1 MTCEVGM
8 VCTGV
13 SDSGADG
20 VTREMCALFGG
31 SVGQRVEIREHNQLQ
46 CGQLWCKLCSADG
59 FACIGYFMI
68 RT

>member
-1 MTCEVGM
+1 MTREVGV

-46 CGQLWCKLCSADG
+46 CGQLWCKL
-59 FACIGYFMI
+59 
-68 RT
+68 